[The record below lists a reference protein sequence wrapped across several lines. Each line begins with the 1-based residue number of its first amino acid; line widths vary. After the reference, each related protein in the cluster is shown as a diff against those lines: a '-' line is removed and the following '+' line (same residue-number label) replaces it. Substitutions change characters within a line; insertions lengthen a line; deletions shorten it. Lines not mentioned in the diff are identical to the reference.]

1 LKEVASPKRKKIK
14 KHERDKRLKRL
25 DKKKRGDYL
34 PDADRNQ

>member
-25 DKKKRGDYL
+25 DKKRGDYL